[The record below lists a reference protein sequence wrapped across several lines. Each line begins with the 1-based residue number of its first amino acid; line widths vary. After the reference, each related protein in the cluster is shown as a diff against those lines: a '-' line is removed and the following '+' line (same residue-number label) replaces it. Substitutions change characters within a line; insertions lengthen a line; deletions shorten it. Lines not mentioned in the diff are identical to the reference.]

1 MLQKF
6 NVILTIKWT
15 AKDRTAKMNKSNNE
29 VPQSELFPDECRPLS
44 MCWEIN
50 RVNLSR
56 GCRNLCQFCQV
67 CDLSSVIINKIHN
80 PLTLTSPEF
89 SEHQV
94 SGCETKIYW
103 AAPRREM
110 NNFKLVENTM
120 VEIWISVR
128 WKHPPLPPTLW
139 NPLTHG

>member
-1 MLQKF
+1 
-6 NVILTIKWT
+6 
-15 AKDRTAKMNKSNNE
+15 MNKSNNE
-29 VPQSELFPDECRPLS
+29 VPESELFPDECRPLS

-67 CDLSSVIINKIHN
+67 CDLSSAIINKIHN

-94 SGCETKIYW
+94 SGCETKIY
-103 AAPRREM
+103 
-110 NNFKLVENTM
+110 
-120 VEIWISVR
+120 
-128 WKHPPLPPTLW
+128 
-139 NPLTHG
+139 